1 MNSPAPATTS
11 AAEFVEFFAAGWAI
25 GAQDPEWFFRHFEQR
40 MHSNAAL
47 IQPITPPAR
56 GPSALRELFGP
67 LFKACPISPAH

>member
-56 GPSALRELFGP
+56 GPVHYANSSDHCSRP
-67 LFKACPISPAH
+67 CPISPAH